1 MEIREIMIRHVDVI
15 PPDASVREAAA
26 KTAELDVGAI
36 PRV

>member
-15 PPDASVREAAA
+15 PPDALVREAAA
-26 KTAELDVGAI
+26 KMAELDVGAI